1 MVLRAR
7 SCTGDAD
14 GLDACQRRGH
24 NADGSS
30 VPCAGSDGRYGYWL
44 GRGSC
49 VTGGAWHEVLRGQAS
64 LGKAGY
70 GPGSAP
76 FAMLRNH
83 LIEAAL
89 SW

>member
-7 SCTGDAD
+7 SCPGKAD
-14 GLDACQRRGH
+14 GLDGFADVGGTPRMDPPAHAPVAMVGTATGLDEAPAWLAGHGLLQEQAC
-24 NADGSS
+24 
-30 VPCAGSDGRYGYWL
+30 
-44 GRGSC
+44 
-49 VTGGAWHEVLRGQAS
+49 

>member
-24 NADGSS
+24 TADGSS
-30 VPCAGSDGRYGYWL
+30 GPCAAMVGTATGLDEAPAWL
-44 GRGSC
+44 AGHGLLQ
-49 VTGGAWHEVLRGQAS
+49 EQAC